1 MLTNDT
7 KIRALIE
14 LLDDPDEFV
23 FSHVHKELIQLGN
36 DVVPILEDAWGS
48 SLNNILQ
55 QRIEN
60 LIHEIQFERIK
71 ADLERWN
78 KSEHHDLL
86 DGALILARYQYPDL
100 DTNEVERF
108 FEQLVQEVW
117 LELNPNYTALEKAR
131 VVSRVIFELYG
142 FSGNRKNFHS
152 PQNSFINHV
161 IDTKKGNPISL
172 SLIYLIVARELKLP
186 VYGVNLPE
194 HFILA
199 YTLLPEDFVDHF
211 AMDDILFY
219 INPFNGGTIFNES
232 EIRTFLTQLKIDE
245 QKAFFLPCDNKTII
259 KRFINNLIYCFG
271 KAGVTD
277 KVKELKALLS
287 LIRPA

>member
-1 MLTNDT
+1 MLSDNS

-23 FSHVHKELIQLGN
+23 YSHVQRELILLGN

-60 LIHEIQFERIK
+60 LIHEIQFSGVK
-71 ADLERWN
+71 ADLEVWN
-78 KSEHHDLL
+78 KSQRLDLL
-86 DGALILARYQYPDL
+86 DGALILASYQYPDL
-100 DTNEVERF
+100 DIHEVERF

-117 LELNPNYTALEKAR
+117 LELNPNYTALEKAKI
-131 VVSRVIFELYG
+131 VSRVIFQLYG

-152 PQNSFINHV
+152 PQNNFINHV
-161 IDTKKGNPISL
+161 IDTKKGNPLSL
-172 SLIYLIVARELKLP
+172 SLIYLIVARELKIP

-199 YTLLPEDFVDHF
+199 YTLLPEEFVDEF
-211 AMDDILFY
+211 LKDDVLFY
-219 INPFNGGTIFNES
+219 INPFNGGTIFNET
-232 EIRTFLTQLKIDE
+232 EIKTFLGQLKIDE
-245 QKAFFLPCDNKTII
+245 QEGFFLPCDNRTILQ
-259 KRFINNLIYCFG
+259 RLINNLIFCFG
-271 KAGVTD
+271 KAGVME
-277 KVKELKALLS
+277 KVEELKQLLAI
-287 LIRPA
+287 IRSV

>member
-71 ADLERWN
+71 TDLERWN

-117 LELNPNYTALEKAR
+117 LEINPNYTALEKAR

-199 YTLLPEDFVDHF
+199 YTSLPEDFVDHF
-211 AMDDILFY
+211 VMDDILFY
-219 INPFNGGTIFNES
+219 INPFNGGTVFNES

-245 QKAFFLPCDNKTII
+245 QEAFFLPCDNKTII

-287 LIRPA
+287 LVIPA